1 MNKELWEKCV
11 NFHGHECGGLAI
23 GFKAALGA
31 IEELGLNFSQDEE
44 LLCITEN
51 DACGVDAVQVI
62 TGCTMGKGNLMYK
75 GTGKMAFTFLNR
87 KENKSVRLMLN
98 PFHEDMNQKQRREFL
113 LLADYRDVFKITYP
127 KIQVPEKA
135 RGFQTIICDKCQEG
149 AADHKIRMMNG
160 QKLCLDCFEPYT
172 RGWD

>member
-1 MNKELWEKCV
+1 MNKELWAKCV
-11 NFHGHECGGLAI
+11 DFHGHECGGLAI

-31 IEELGLNFSQDEE
+31 IEELGLDFSQDEE

-62 TGCTMGKGNLMYK
+62 TGCTMGKGNLIYK
-75 GTGKMAFTFLNR
+75 ATGKMAFTFLNR
-87 KENKSVRLMLN
+87 KNNQSVRLILL
-98 PFHEDMNQKQRREFL
+98 PFPKEIGRNQSKEFL
-113 LLADYRDVFKITYP
+113 LSADYRDVFKITYP
-127 KIQVPEKA
+127 ETQNPEKA
-135 RGFQTIICDKCQEG
+135 RIFQTLICDKCEEG
-149 AADHKIRMMNG
+149 TPEHKIRLMDG